1 MYEELFNQQGVS
13 CNAYVQNL
21 SSNAVVPS
29 IKQYDDGISVD
40 FGGSPYYVEYHEGN
54 VQVWRDEEGRIV
66 SIDVVYEDDDE

>member
-40 FGGSPYYVEYHEGN
+40 FGGSPYYVE
-54 VQVWRDEEGRIV
+54 
-66 SIDVVYEDDDE
+66 